1 MDTLKLPT
9 LLMISEN
16 PSVRFWIK
24 KQLNRQ
30 FFIID
35 AANFKVALEA
45 AKTSRLDFVIIDSDF
60 ENCNPLKLSLEIRQ
74 NLEPFTPI
82 LLITGR
88 LKKSF
93 LDAALESGVTDFL
106 NNQLDETELELRIA
120 TGRKAQSL
128 REKTNDVFSSL
139 DQKKDNLSSDYLKKK
154 FLLHDQALRLIASAK
169 KKKIP
174 LAALFVRVDHFEE
187 MQIKMGYLVAS
198 EILLPLSNLFLKA
211 LKPSDLLI
219 PSNEGRFI
227 ILLHNAETSQAKD
240 FAENI
245 RAKVNKTSF
254 ETKNGPLRL
263 SVSMTLSSIEA
274 SEGDLN
280 RMVNISVQAFKE
292 AEAAVNLIIPIEP

>member
-24 KQLNRQ
+24 KQLNDQ

-35 AANFKVALEA
+35 AADFKVAVEA

-60 ENCNPLKLSLEIRQ
+60 ENCNPLKLSSEIRPH
-74 NLEPFTPI
+74 LEPFTPI

-106 NNQLDETELELRIA
+106 NNQLDPTELQLRIA

-128 REKTNDVFSSL
+128 RDKTHTVFSSV
-139 DQKKDNLSSDYLKKK
+139 DQKQENISSDYLKNK
-154 FLLHDQALRLIASAK
+154 FLLHDQALRVIANAK

-174 LAALFVRVDHFEE
+174 LAALFVRVDRFEE
-187 MQIKMGYLVAS
+187 MQTKIGYLVAS

-211 LKPSDLLI
+211 LKPTDLLI

-227 ILLHNAETSQAKD
+227 ILFQNATTAQARD

-245 RAKVNKTSF
+245 RSQVSKTLFS
-254 ETKNGPLRL
+254 TKNGQIALTI
-263 SVSMTLSSIEA
+263 SMTLSSLEA
-274 SEGDLN
+274 SEGDFN
-280 RMVNISVQAFKE
+280 RMVDVSVKALEKSNT
-292 AEAAVNLIIPIEP
+292 AANLIIPIEP